1 MLGDKPAHL
10 PPNESI
16 FDISDITAD
25 PLEVIS
31 LEGAVKYDV
40 TDYEAGGKLSN
51 LMQDYEEK
59 PKRFLTL
66 KSKDI
71 KSSMIVS
78 IIYSEINWHFAAP
91 EHFAVKNTPV

>member
-31 LEGAVKYDV
+31 LEGAIKYDV
-40 TDYEAGGKLSN
+40 TDYEAGEKLSN

-59 PKRFLTL
+59 PKRFLTW
-66 KSKDI
+66 KSKGM
-71 KSSMIVS
+71 KSSMINS
-78 IIYSEINWHFAAP
+78 IIYSEKNWHFAAP